1 MARMDAKSLGPIM
14 RRWRIEAK
22 LSQAELGQEAGLSRK
37 VIAGIE
43 NGTRK
48 FDQNQ
53 IVLLCRVLDRTVDQ
67 LTQTWSQAL
76 LETLRAAERELD
88 DPGDRAPEPAQ
99 AAPATVPQPEPILSA
114 ALEKAIDTLAD
125 QFRDQ
130 FRDVFQ
136 VCQNDLL
143 SRVEK
148 MIAQAAVFV
157 PPSSTSPQRARSR
170 VSRKGRVKTPASSG
184 R

>member
-1 MARMDAKSLGPIM
+1 MDAKSLGPIM

-22 LSQAELGQEAGLSRK
+22 LSQAELGEEAGLSRK

-48 FDQNQ
+48 FNQNQ

-76 LETLRAAERELD
+76 LETLQAAEREMD
-88 DPGDRAPEPAQ
+88 DPVDRAPEQTAQ
-99 AAPATVPQPEPILSA
+99 AVPAAIPQPEPILSG
-114 ALEKAIDTLAD
+114 ALEKAIDKMAD

-136 VCQNDLL
+136 ISQKELL
-143 SRVEK
+143 GRVEK
-148 MIAQAAVFV
+148 MIAQATAFS
-157 PPSSTSPQRARSR
+157 PQPSTSPQRTRSR
-170 VSRKGRVKTPASSG
+170 VSRKGRVKTPANSG